1 MALLLSPGVRIANAA
16 GVPISGGKIRVY
28 NANTTTLSSLYSDTG
43 LTVPLANPVVC
54 NSAGYPSSDGSNTV
68 GIFCA
73 SANYDI
79 AFMTAAS
86 VVLVTIDDV
95 ASYGSD
101 AATLTKDFTNS
112 RFAVRGSGGTI
123 YVEAGDADPDAVGGT
138 GILGGWLG
146 TQADSWTIN
155 AAVANVVGRIKE
167 NSKKLPGVI
176 YTDATTFSSSAGVAI
191 TLPNDPTGVRQWE
204 VEIWDL
210 QCAGVTALT
219 CQLSYD
225 GGGTYKSGA
234 GDYWYT
240 KWIADNTAGPGAV
253 YAVSAGDT
261 KLDLVYAVRTAAN
274 KSGRLTV
281 RITTPNSGSEHTLVE
296 SDGLCLDRTAATSVA
311 AFGMK
316 GVGLGGF
323 GRATHMKILQGANA
337 ISGSYRVKPLRGSG
351 ET

>member
-28 NANTTTLSSLYSDTG
+28 NANTTTLSNLYSDTG

-176 YTDATTFSSSAGVAI
+176 YTDATTFTAVS
-191 TLPNDPTGVRQWE
+191 TLEIALTNDPTGVRA
-204 VEIWDL
+204 WDL
-210 QCAGVTALT
+210 DLWDLTGTGVLSLLARF
-219 CQLSYD
+219 SYD

-234 GDYWYT
+234 SDYNYL
-240 KWIADNTAGPGAV
+240 K
-253 YAVSAGDT
+253 T
-261 KLDLVYAVRTAAN
+261 KLDDAGAATTTAPGDVDTKIDVNYYMITAAN
-274 KSGRLTV
+274 RLATV
-281 RITTPNSGSEHTLVE
+281 RIRIVTPDSGAGRTTLEASTVACGTT
-296 SDGLCLDRTAATSVA
+296 TAHMGHFFTAGEA
-311 AFGMK
+311 
-316 GVGLGGF
+316 VGGY
-323 GRATHMKILQGANA
+323 GRATHIRLLQ
-337 ISGSYRVKPLRGSG
+337 SGQTITGKYRLTPLRGFG